1 MKKLLSVLLCITMV
15 LALLGGCSKKEE
27 SGNDNKSSDSQKQQ
41 TSDDKKSTTD
51 EKKDTTSGGDAKEAV
66 TLKWASWV
74 FAEEAQLPTYKAM
87 SDNYMSKNSN
97 VTVELDSNPYAQ
109 YLDQL
114 LIAAAA
120 GSTPD
125 VAHIKAEWLPQFLEL
140 GVVKSIT
147 GLVSND
153 VLSDYSQTAIDAVTV
168 DGQMMAMPWFNN
180 TYCLF
185 YNKALLE
192 KAGITQLPQSWD
204 ELLEDAEKIS
214 ALGTDENGNKIY
226 GLAIAS
232 GGTEAGEGYNVFP
245 ALWANGGNFLDAS
258 GKINLTDDAAI
269 KTFTELQKLLVDGIS
284 PYGSS
289 FKDLRNLFGQGVIG
303 FYWDIEGCIAAV
315 LQSAADPDALKEDM
329 GFAVIPGNGT
339 PYGHGYLIDH
349 LLITFNTVD
358 EAKTD
363 EVMKFMEFLTGPE
376 CINQLYV
383 DGKGKMSSRSGVMA
397 EVFKDVQDPTATYV
411 KAMETAK
418 ALPTAGL
425 HFMDADE
432 KIVEALQ
439 QLAQGKDVTT
449 VMTETQKAIQDLYDG
464 N

>member
-1 MKKLLSVLLCITMV
+1 MV
-15 LALLGGCSKKEE
+15 LALLGGCSKKDTE
-27 SGNDNKSSDSQKQQ
+27 DKSSTDNTEKQ
-41 TSDDKKSTTD
+41 TSNEQKTGGD
-51 EKKDTTSGGDAKEAV
+51 EKNKEPVAGGDEKEAV
-66 TLKWASWV
+66 TIKWASWV

-87 SDNYMSKNSN
+87 SDNYMSKNSHVN
-97 VTVELDSNPYAQ
+97 VELDTNPYAQ

-120 GSTPD
+120 GNTPD

-140 GVVKSIT
+140 GVVKSVS
-147 GLVSND
+147 GLVSNE
-153 VLSDYSQTAIDAVTV
+153 VLSDYSQTAIDAVTI

-180 TYCLF
+180 TYAIF

-204 ELLEDAEKIS
+204 ELLEAAEKVS

-226 GLAIAS
+226 GLAIPS
-232 GGTEAGEGYNVFP
+232 GGTEAGEGYNLFP
-245 ALWANGGNFLDAS
+245 ALWANGGNFIGAD
-258 GKINLTDDAAI
+258 GKVNLTDDAAI
-269 KTFTELQKLLVDGIS
+269 KTFTQLQKLLVDEIS

-289 FKDLRNLFGQGVIG
+289 FKDLRNLFGQGVVG
-303 FYWDIEGCIAAV
+303 FYWDIEGIVGAI
-315 LQSAADPDALKEDM
+315 LQSAADPDAFKEQM
-329 GFAVIPGNGT
+329 GYMVIPGNGT
-339 PYGHGYLIDH
+339 PNGHGYLIDH
-349 LLITFNTVD
+349 LLITFNSID
-358 EAKTD
+358 DARMG

-383 DGKGKMSSRSGVMA
+383 DGKGKMSSRSSVMA
-397 EVFKDVQDPTATYV
+397 EVFKDVQDPTATFV
-411 KAMETAK
+411 KAMETAR
-418 ALPTAGL
+418 ALPTADL

-449 VMTETQKAIQDLYDG
+449 VMTDTQKIIQDLYDG